1 MSLCT
6 PVVLLSHCRTHCRRS
21 GTVAAVGPGVR
32 HIQPGS
38 RVFGAVSPLL
48 PAGSHARYVAVPA
61 EDVALVPPAWTDVTA
76 AALPFAALT
85 AWRAWRRAEP
95 ASLRGKTVLVLGAG
109 GAVGSAAVQ
118 IAVAEGAAEV
128 HATVGAH
135 SASRVASY
143 GAASVGDASAAALPD
158 VASQLGWPRFDVV
171 LDTRQPSA
179 GSGEHQALGLCAQH
193 RGHYVTLHGRLVDTL
208 DTYGVFLG
216 LPHAAAHLLSRQSQV
231 AAAYDGVTYHWA
243 AMRTDGDA
251 WAQLAGW
258 AHGGQLVPH
267 VGQTVPWDR
276 AAAAHEAVE
285 SGRTSGK
292 VVLTMT
298 TEEGADA
305 GAAGQ
310 PPSPAREVTG

>member
-1 MSLCT
+1 MRAGYARSLFSGWL
-6 PVVLLSHCRTHCRRS
+6 PSLILGREFS

-48 PAGSHARYVAVPA
+48 PRGSHARYVAVPA
-61 EDVALVPPAWTDVTA
+61 EDVAAVPAAWTDATA

-85 AWRAWRRAEP
+85 AWRALRRAAP

-128 HATVGAH
+128 HASSGAH
-135 SASRVASY
+135 SCSRIAAY
-143 GAASVGDASAAALPD
+143 GASTVGDSAAALPD
-158 VASQLGWPRFDVV
+158 IATQLGWPRFDVV
-171 LDTRQPSA
+171 LDTRPSA
-179 GSGEHQALGLCAQH
+179 GSGEQQALGLCAQH
-193 RGHYVTLHGRLVDTL
+193 RGHYVTLHGKLVDTL
-208 DTYGVFLG
+208 DAYGLVLG
-216 LPHAAAHLLSRQSQV
+216 LPQAAAHLLSRQSQV
-231 AAAYDGVTYHWA
+231 AATYDGVTYHWA
-243 AMRTDGDA
+243 AMRTDADA

-258 AHGGQLVPH
+258 AHEGLLAPH
-267 VGQTVPWDR
+267 VGPAFAWDR

-285 SGRTSGK
+285 SGRTSGR

-298 TEEGADA
+298 EEGGPAGADQLAADA
-305 GAAGQ
+305 
-310 PPSPAREVTG
+310 